1 MGIGRLGNRWRYEGK
16 IALGAGV
23 MLEDS
28 GGIMGL
34 WALPFS
40 NNAGFVL
47 LCKMRPRYDRHIYI
61 YIIICMYI
69 FIYVCMYVC
78 IYLYVYVSTAASQ
91 RPSFFARACSLCILL

>member
-61 YIIICMYI
+61 IICMYI